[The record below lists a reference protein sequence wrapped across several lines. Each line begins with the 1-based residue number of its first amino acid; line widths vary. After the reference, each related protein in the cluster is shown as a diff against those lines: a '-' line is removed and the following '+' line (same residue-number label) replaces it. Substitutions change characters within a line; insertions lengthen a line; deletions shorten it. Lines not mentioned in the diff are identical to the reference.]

1 MDGPQEF
8 NDLATRRRKLHA
20 LWCCLQ
26 PEQAKKDKQSFSN
39 DREQSRFLK
48 NSKLGTL
55 FRIAR
60 GTRLKTDILKYLN
73 YNFHLHFS
81 YQFILINLNWSI
93 CFDQFILINLF
104 TINLFLSINSFLLI
118 NIFAHQSL
126 FIYQYFI
133 SIYFYQLDRTLE
145 LISSKYRTRAIITR
159 ILYIFYLLIEGQKRF
174 FRKFCVGVW
183 LVFKSSL

>member
-81 YQFILINLNWSI
+81 YQFILINL
-93 CFDQFILINLF
+93 FI
-104 TINLFLSINSFLLI
+104 INLFLSINSFLFI

-126 FIYQYFI
+126 FVYQCFI
-133 SIYFYQLDRTLE
+133 SIYFYQLERTLE

-159 ILYIFYLLIEGQKRF
+159 ILYIFYPLIEGQKRF

>member
-81 YQFILINLNWSI
+81 YQFILINL
-93 CFDQFILINLF
+93 FI
-104 TINLFLSINSFLLI
+104 INLFLSINSFLFI

-159 ILYIFYLLIEGQKRF
+159 ILYIFYPLIEGQKRF